1 MNWIA
6 APVLA
11 IALMG
16 GCFGGK
22 PVPPPTSLPSSPK
35 LESVEAQKASKISAN
50 AEAADVAADKIQDE
64 SVKASVKGPISV
76 VRSLAGPATDKD
88 RAEALALV
96 VKAQSG
102 KLSEAQEGWAKARN
116 DADLKNAEIAALK
129 AKIEQE
135 KAFAQAEMEKRL
147 KEASD
152 KANAERKRII
162 TFIFFGLGALGVAG
176 GVVIMILSAN
186 PLYAANP
193 LVGPKA
199 GLCAIGAGLSMI
211 GTGIAVNAIE
221 RALENHPWIVASG
234 AGISLVLALVAGA
247 FIYANHNH
255 ASGK

>member
-1 MNWIA
+1 MNWLA

-22 PVPPPTSLPSSPK
+22 PTPAPTNLPSSPK
-35 LESVEAQKASKISAN
+35 LENIEAQKASIISAN
-50 AEAADVAADKIQDE
+50 AEAADVAADKIPDE
-64 SVKASVKGPISV
+64 TVKASVKGPISV
-76 VRSLAGPATDKD
+76 IRSFAGPATDKD
-88 RAEALALV
+88 RAEAMALV
-96 VKAQSG
+96 VKAQAG
-102 KLSEAQEGWAKARN
+102 KLAEAQEGWAKARN
-116 DADLKNAEIAALK
+116 DADLKNAEISALK

-135 KAFAQAEMEKRL
+135 KAFAQAEMERRL
-147 KEASD
+147 KEAGE
-152 KANAERKRII
+152 KAASERKRLMTI
-162 TFIFFGLGALGVAG
+162 IFFGLGALSVAG
-176 GVVIMILSAN
+176 GVVIMILAAN

-199 GLCAIGAGLSMI
+199 GLAAIGAGLSLI

-221 RALENHPWIVASG
+221 RALDNHPWIVAGG
-234 AGISLVLALVAGA
+234 AGVAAVLAVAAGA

>member
-6 APVLA
+6 LPVFT
-11 IALMG
+11 IALLG

-22 PVPPPTSLPSSPK
+22 PAPTPTNLPSSPK
-35 LESVEAQKASKISAN
+35 LENVEAQKASKISAN
-50 AEAADVAADKIQDE
+50 AEAADVAADKIADE

-88 RAEALALV
+88 RADALALV

-102 KLSEAQEGWAKARN
+102 KLVEAQDGWAKARN

-129 AKIEQE
+129 TKIEQE
-135 KAFAQAEMEKRL
+135 KASAAAEMERRL
-147 KEASD
+147 KEAGE
-152 KANAERKRII
+152 KAASERKRLMTI
-162 TFIFFGLGALGVAG
+162 IFFGLGALGVAG
-176 GVVIMILSAN
+176 GVVIMVLSAN
-186 PLYAANP
+186 PVYAANP

-199 GLCAIGAGLSMI
+199 GFAAIGAGLSLI

-221 RALENHPWIVASG
+221 KALDNHPWIVASG
-234 AGISLVLALVAGA
+234 AGIAAVLAVAAGA